1 VSAVGCLDTRALL
14 ALFSKV
20 AGRRLLGVVDGCGCV
35 ELVFEDT
42 GGGNLVT
49 LYTDYGWH
57 TGTVALGGVAD
68 PESYVEVCG
77 WRNAA

>member
-1 VSAVGCLDTRALL
+1 MRVGCLDTDALL

-35 ELVFEDT
+35 ELVFEDA

-49 LYTDYGWH
+49 LYTDYGAH

-68 PESYVEVCG
+68 PDLYVKACG
-77 WRNAA
+77 WRDVA

>member
-1 VSAVGCLDTRALL
+1 MSVGCLDTDALL

-20 AGRRLLGVVDGCGCV
+20 AGRKLLGVVDGRGCV

-49 LYTDYGWH
+49 LYTDYGVH
-57 TGTVALGGVAD
+57 TGTVALGSVID
-68 PESYVEVCG
+68 PKIYVEACG
-77 WRNAA
+77 WRDVA